1 MPPPHASAS
10 PSPESPATAPL
21 SAAARTLLQ
30 PWPGPF
36 GGLPPFGQATPE
48 AIEQAFRAALE
59 IKRAELRAIASN
71 PEPPSFDNTLAA
83 WEDSG
88 RALYR
93 VQKVAGVM
101 TTLASSGSMPAVAQR
116 IAPLASALDDEIA
129 HDAALFARVDAV
141 WRGRASSGL
150 SAEQQRL
157 VEVVHGRMLRAGAA
171 LSGADKQRLQSLNA
185 RLAELGAR
193 FTAHL
198 MAEQERQAVF
208 IDDASGLAG
217 LSDAQVQAAAAAAAA
232 KGRPGIW
239 AVPNLRPSV
248 WPFLIHATRRDL
260 REQVWRMW
268 TNRGDNAGEFDNK
281 PLVAEMLRLRGQKAR
296 LLGHASYAHYMLTH
310 RMARTPE
317 TALAVLM
324 RTWSPVLQAS
334 RTQLAEFQQIADAE
348 GAGIT
353 LAPWDRLH
361 YAEKL
366 RRARFGLSSDAVRPY
381 LTVAGVTQAMLAA
394 ASRLHGLRFEPL
406 PEASLVHPSCSAYA
420 VYQGAERHGEH
431 NGEAM
436 GVLYLDLFQRPGKGH
451 GSHQQEL
458 RSAESFRGRVLPIS
472 VVVSGVAQ
480 PAAGEPALM
489 TWEYA
494 NVIFHELGHGLH
506 MLMNRSSYPSLG
518 SLAVAWDFVELPAL
532 LNESWLPD
540 PELLQRHARHHA
552 TGKPIPMP
560 LVDAIKA
567 AAKFDRIFS
576 VNLDFLAGAIVD
588 MKMHLA
594 ADGSAVDAMAIER
607 DTLAELGM
615 PAAWDQIMRV
625 PHNMHC
631 FSSSYSDGYAAGL
644 YSYLWADVMA
654 ADVAAAFAESP
665 GGLYDA
671 ATALRYRDTLLS
683 VGHRVPADEAFRNFR
698 GRDPDPMALLR
709 RFGLETSAASS

>member
-1 MPPPHASAS
+1 MTPVQASAS
-10 PSPESPATAPL
+10 ALASPTPELPAPEPL
-21 SAAARTLLQ
+21 SGAARALLQ

-36 GGLPPFGQATPE
+36 GGLPPFDQATPE

-59 IKRAELRAIASN
+59 IKRAEPQAIAHN
-71 PEPPSFDNTLAA
+71 PEPPTFDNTLAA

-101 TTLASSGSMPAVAQR
+101 AQLASSGNMPAVAQR

-141 WRGRASSGL
+141 WRERASSGL
-150 SAEQQRL
+150 NAEQQRL
-157 VEVVHGRMLRAGAA
+157 VEVVRGRMLRAGAA
-171 LSGADKQRLQSLNA
+171 LSAADKQQLQSLNA
-185 RLAELGAR
+185 RLAELGSR

-198 MAEQERQAVF
+198 MAEQEQQAVF

-232 KGRPGIW
+232 KGRPGVW
-239 AVPNLRPSV
+239 AIPCLRPFV
-248 WPFLIHATRRDL
+248 WPFLIHSTRRDL

-281 PLVAEMLRLRGQKAR
+281 PLVAEMLKLRGQKAR

-310 RMARTPE
+310 RMARTPDA
-317 TALAVLM
+317 ALAVLM
-324 RTWSPVLQAS
+324 RTWGPVLQAS
-334 RTQLAEFQQIADAE
+334 RAQLADFQKIADAE

-366 RRARFGLSSDAVRPY
+366 RRARFGLDSDAVRPY
-381 LTVAGVTQAMLAA
+381 LTVEGVTQAMLAA

-406 PEASLVHPSCSAYA
+406 PEAPRVHPSCSVYA
-420 VYQGAERHGEH
+420 VHQGSEASAEPI
-431 NGEAM
+431 

-472 VVVSGVAQ
+472 LVVSGVAL
-480 PAAGEPALM
+480 PAPGEPALM
-489 TWEYA
+489 AWEYA

-518 SLAVAWDFVELPAL
+518 SLGVAWDFVELPAL

-540 PELLQRHARHHA
+540 PELLRRHMRHHA
-552 TGKPIPMP
+552 TGEPIPMG
-560 LVDAIKA
+560 LVEAIKA
-567 AAKFDRIFS
+567 AARFDRIFS
-576 VNLDFLAGAIVD
+576 VNLDFLSGAIVD
-588 MKMHLA
+588 MKVHLA
-594 ADGSAVDAMAIER
+594 ADGSGVDAMAIEH

-654 ADVAAAFAESP
+654 ADVAAAFADSP

-671 ATALRYRDTLLS
+671 ATAARYRDTLLS

-709 RFGLETSAASS
+709 RFGLQAA